1 MTHTI
6 LTLNFIH
13 IKAGKY
19 MYRKYRQIRQNIIYF
34 KLYTN
39 ISKIPIAKINRN
51 ALIHTSSRAHIIRR
65 VKLLN
70 QVKKFNRQSKC
81 SYTFEPQD

>member
-1 MTHTI
+1 
-6 LTLNFIH
+6 
-13 IKAGKY
+13 

-70 QVKKFNRQSKC
+70 QVIKFNNRNAVTRLNHRTEQLSREYCKRKKN
-81 SYTFEPQD
+81 YI